1 MEAFLNTLSNI
12 FSTFGS
18 GIIIPVIL
26 FVLAKAMGVDT
37 KKAFNSALLCGVGLT
52 GFNLVINS
60 YMGVIAPVVQSMVDN
75 AGVNLPTLDTGWQST
90 SIIAYSTTVGVLF
103 IGVAIALQLVLFF
116 VGYTDVFMASDLWN
130 NYSFMVWGSML
141 YALTKN
147 MWLAMA
153 LMVVQLFYI
162 LLFSEIC
169 MRFT

>member
-12 FSTFGS
+12 FGAFGS

-26 FVLAKAMGVDT
+26 FVLSKAMGVET

-60 YMGVIAPVVQSMVDN
+60 YSGVIAPIVQSMVDN
-75 AGVNLPTLDTGWQST
+75 TGVQLSTLDTGWQST

-147 MWLAMA
+147 MLLAMA

-162 LLFSEIC
+162 LLFSEMC
-169 MRFT
+169 

>member
-12 FSTFGS
+12 FGAFGS

-26 FVLAKAMGVDT
+26 FVLSKAMGVET

-60 YMGVIAPVVQSMVDN
+60 YSGVIAPIVQSMVDN
-75 AGVNLPTLDTGWQST
+75 TGVQLSTLDTGWQST

-116 VGYTDVFMASDLWN
+116 VGYTDVFMASDLHGLGFHVVCIDEEHAAG
-130 NYSFMVWGSML
+130 YGFDGRSAVL
-141 YALTKN
+141 HPAL
-147 MWLAMA
+147 L
-153 LMVVQLFYI
+153 
-162 LLFSEIC
+162 
-169 MRFT
+169 